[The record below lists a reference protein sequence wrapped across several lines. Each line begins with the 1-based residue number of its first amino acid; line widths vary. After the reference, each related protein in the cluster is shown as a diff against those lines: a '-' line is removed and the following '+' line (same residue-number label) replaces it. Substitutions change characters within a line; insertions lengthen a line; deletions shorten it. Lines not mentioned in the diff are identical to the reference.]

1 MGASQEPRSSH
12 GRENLTTLFHDGL
25 KDIYYAER
33 KIVKALP
40 KMARGAQS
48 EELKAAFKT
57 HKDESEVHVERLQK
71 VFEILGKRAQGKTCP
86 AIDGILEE
94 GEEILDE
101 FKDASAIDAG
111 LVAAAQA
118 VEHYEMARYGTLK
131 SWAMVL
137 GMQDAAD
144 LLDETLQ
151 EELKTDELLT
161 SLSEQANQSAL
172 ESESES
178 ETA

>member
-1 MGASQEPRSSH
+1 MAEK
-12 GRENLTTLFHDGL
+12 NLTSLFHDQL
-25 KDIYYAER
+25 RDIYYAER

-40 KMARGAQS
+40 RMARGAQS
-48 EELKAAFKT
+48 EELRMAFKT
-57 HKDESEVHVERLQK
+57 HKDETEVHIERLQK

-94 GEEILDE
+94 GEEILE
-101 FKDASAIDAG
+101 EYKDVSAIDAG

-131 SWAMVL
+131 TWATTL

-151 EELKTDELLT
+151 EEGKTDELLT
-161 SLSEQANQSAL
+161 ALAETVNQGAL
-172 ESESES
+172 E
-178 ETA
+178 TA

>member
-1 MGASQEPRSSH
+1 MADKNLAS
-12 GRENLTTLFHDGL
+12 LFHDGL

-33 KIVKALP
+33 KIVRALP

-57 HKDESEVHVERLQK
+57 HKEESEVHIERLQQ

-94 GEEILDE
+94 GDEILEE

-118 VEHYEMARYGTLK
+118 VEHYEIARYGTLK
-131 SWAMVL
+131 NWASVL

-144 LLDETLQ
+144 LLDETLR

-161 SLSEQANQSAL
+161 SLSEEANQGAL
-172 ESESES
+172 E
-178 ETA
+178 TA